1 MEIKKLQK
9 NLIKL
14 NIYAFF
20 LAFLVVIPVIVP
32 FFQAKGLTLKDVF
45 LLQGIF
51 GIALICFDVPAGYLA
66 DYLGRKQMMI
76 LGSMI
81 SALGYSVLSLGDTFL
96 HFAIFE
102 VIVGLGLSFQSGCDV
117 AILYNTVEQLKLT
130 GAKSKFLGQR
140 IMANT
145 TGEGV
150 ASLLG
155 GALVGFSLN
164 LPAHVNAVTAWIPV
178 LIAFTIYDPP
188 GMCLPKGSH
197 LQNFRN
203 ISKALFGHSKLLSF
217 VILNFIFYSF
227 ATYCAIW
234 SLQAYWK
241 ERGIPVSSFGY
252 LWAANSFAVA
262 LVSFFTHKIEK
273 KLGPVKVIILI
284 SLLPVLGYLGMGYSG
299 GLIGLIFTLAF
310 PVCRGLNQVIFQD
323 AINSR
328 VPAEIRA
335 TANSVG
341 ILGMRALFVVFG
353 PLLGFFIDKY
363 GTNEAMKLMG
373 FVYLIGL
380 FVIALPLLSQR
391 REFKVGT

>member
-1 MEIKKLQK
+1 MEHRKLQN

-20 LAFLVVIPVIVP
+20 LTFLVVIPVIVP
-32 FFQAKGLTLKDVF
+32 FFQAKGLSLKDVF

-51 GIALICFDVPAGYLA
+51 GMALICFDVPAGYLA
-66 DYLGRKQMMI
+66 DYLGRKKMMV
-76 LGSMI
+76 LGSII
-81 SALGYSVLSLGDTFL
+81 SALGYSVLSIGSSFQ
-96 HFAIFE
+96 HFALFE
-102 VIVGLGLSFQSGCDV
+102 IIVGLGLSFQSGCDV
-117 AILYNTVEQLKLT
+117 AILYNTVEKLKLV
-130 GAKSKFLGQR
+130 GSKSKFLGQR
-140 IMANT
+140 IMSNT

-155 GALVGFSLN
+155 GALVGFSLD
-164 LPAHVNAVTAWIPV
+164 LPATVNAVMAWIPV
-178 LIAFTIYDPP
+178 LVALTIYDPP
-188 GMCLPKGSH
+188 GQSLPKGSH
-197 LQNFRN
+197 LQNLKN

-241 ERGIPVSSFGY
+241 ERGIAVGLFGY

-262 LVSFFTHKIEK
+262 LVSFFTHRIEK
-273 KLGPVKVIILI
+273 KIGPVKVIILI
-284 SLLPVLGYLGMGYSG
+284 SLLPVVGYLGMGFSG
-299 GLIGLIFTLAF
+299 GLIGLVFTLAF

-341 ILGMRALFVVFG
+341 SLGMRALFVVFG
-353 PLLGFFIDKY
+353 PLLGFYIDKY

-373 FVYLIGL
+373 VVYLAGL
-380 FVIALPLLSQR
+380 FLVAMPLLSQR
-391 REFKVGT
+391 REFKVG

>member
-1 MEIKKLQK
+1 MEHKKLQN

-32 FFQAKGLTLKDVF
+32 FFQAKGLSLKDVF

-51 GIALICFDVPAGYLA
+51 GMALIIFDVPAGYLA
-66 DYLGRKQMMI
+66 DYLGRKKMMV
-76 LGSMI
+76 LGSII
-81 SALGYSVLSLGDTFL
+81 SAIGYSVLSLGNSFL

-102 VIVGLGLSFQSGCDV
+102 IVVGLGLSFQSGCDV
-117 AILYNTVEQLKLT
+117 AILYNSVEKLKLA
-130 GAKSKFLGQR
+130 GSKSRLLGQR
-140 IMANT
+140 IMSNT

-155 GALVGFSLN
+155 GALVGFSLD
-164 LPAHVNAVTAWIPV
+164 LPATVNAATAWIPV
-178 LIAFTIYDPP
+178 LVALTVYDPP
-188 GMCLPKGSH
+188 GNSLPKGSH
-197 LQNFRN
+197 LQNFKN
-203 ISKALFGHSKLLSF
+203 ISKALFGHSRLLSF

-241 ERGIPVSSFGY
+241 ERGIEVAHFGY

-262 LVSFFTHKIEK
+262 VISFFTHRIEK

-284 SLLPVLGYLGMGYSG
+284 SLLPVIGYLGMGFSG

-341 ILGMRALFVVFG
+341 SLGMRALFVVFG
-353 PLLGFFIDKY
+353 PLLGFYIDRY
-363 GTNEAMKLMG
+363 GTNEAMKMMG
-373 FVYLIGL
+373 FIYVAGL
-380 FVIALPLLSQR
+380 FVVALPLLKQR
-391 REFKVGT
+391 QHFKVG

>member
-1 MEIKKLQK
+1 MEHRKLQH

-32 FFQAKGLTLKDVF
+32 FFQAKGLSLKDVF

-51 GIALICFDVPAGYLA
+51 GMALILFDVPAGYLA
-66 DYLGRKQMMI
+66 DYLGRKKMLV
-76 LGSMI
+76 LGSVI
-81 SALGYSVLSLGDTFL
+81 SDIGYSVLNLGNSFL

-117 AILYNTVEQLKLT
+117 AILYNTVEKLKLA
-130 GAKSKFLGQR
+130 GSKSRLLGQR
-140 IMANT
+140 IMSNT

-155 GALVGFSLN
+155 GALVGFSLD
-164 LPAHVNAVTAWIPV
+164 LPATVNAATAWIPV
-178 LIAFTIYDPP
+178 LVALTIYDPP
-188 GMCLPKGSH
+188 GNSLPKGSH
-197 LQNFRN
+197 LQNLKN
-203 ISKALFGHSKLLSF
+203 ISKALFGHSKMLSF

-241 ERGIPVSSFGY
+241 ERGIEVAHFGY

-262 LVSFFTHKIEK
+262 LISFFTHKIEK

-284 SLLPVLGYLGMGYSG
+284 SLLPVIGYLGMGFSG

-341 ILGMRALFVVFG
+341 SLGMRALFVIFG

-363 GTNEAMKLMG
+363 GINEAMKLMG
-373 FVYLIGL
+373 FIYVAGL
-380 FVIALPLLSQR
+380 FLVAMPLLSQR
-391 REFKVGT
+391 HHFKVG

>member
-1 MEIKKLQK
+1 MEHRKLQN

-20 LAFLVVIPVIVP
+20 LTFLVVIPVIVP
-32 FFQAKGLTLKDVF
+32 FFQAKGLSLKDVF

-51 GIALICFDVPAGYLA
+51 GMALICFDVPAGYLA
-66 DYLGRKQMMI
+66 DYLGRKKMMV
-76 LGSMI
+76 LGSII
-81 SALGYSVLSLGDTFL
+81 SALGYSVLSIGSSFQ
-96 HFAIFE
+96 HFALFE
-102 VIVGLGLSFQSGCDV
+102 IIVGLGLSFQSGCDV
-117 AILYNTVEQLKLT
+117 AILYNSVEKLKLV
-130 GAKSKFLGQR
+130 GSKSKFLGQR
-140 IMANT
+140 IMSNT

-155 GALVGFSLN
+155 GALVGFSLD
-164 LPAHVNAVTAWIPV
+164 LPATVNAVMAWIPV
-178 LIAFTIYDPP
+178 LVALTIYDPP
-188 GMCLPKGSH
+188 GQSLPKGSH
-197 LQNFRN
+197 LQNLKN

-241 ERGIPVSSFGY
+241 ERGIAVGLFGY

-262 LVSFFTHKIEK
+262 LVSFFTHRIEK
-273 KLGPVKVIILI
+273 KIGPVKVIILI
-284 SLLPVLGYLGMGYSG
+284 SLLPVVGYLGMGFSG
-299 GLIGLIFTLAF
+299 GLIGLVFTLAF

-341 ILGMRALFVVFG
+341 SLGMRALFVVFG
-353 PLLGFFIDKY
+353 PLLGFYIDKY

-373 FVYLIGL
+373 VVYLAGL
-380 FVIALPLLSQR
+380 FLVAMPLLSQR
-391 REFKVGT
+391 REFKVG